1 MMHLSNISCLDLEND
16 DFVEYIERFDNFLLA
31 NDIED
36 AEKQKAV
43 FLSTIGGPAYKLIRS
58 LCENDTKNKSFTQI
72 VKLMKDHLKPIPNSI
87 AQRFQFYKRD
97 RKDEESVSG
106 YITELRRLSEHC
118 EFGENLNDYLRDRF
132 VCGLNNENVQQKLL
146 TIKNLTLETTLDT
159 ARAYETAYKDTK
171 AIRTKESFIEQDELH
186 KVEIRTKSEESK
198 ECFRCGFRGH
208 QANSCNYRYLKCH
221 TCGKIGHIKRKCRS
235 EKKEL
240 DHRKEKKLG
249 VKKIGIQDES
259 EKGCT
264 AETEGNKDDFL
275 AIYSISEES
284 DKVTGPVMVNVK
296 INGSEVS
303 MEVDTGAAVSVMGIS
318 AYKRIKKNEGKL
330 QNSGV
335 VLKTY
340 TGELIR
346 PEGIGLVEVVY
357 NGQCCKLPIT
367 VVKGNVPTLMGRDWM
382 QRLNLQWLELFKRMR
397 GINFCD
403 KVDSKVKTLVEKYP
417 EVFSDRLG
425 TRIEQELDRLED
437 QGVWRK
443 VQYSKWAAPIVPVLK
458 NSKDPTGPL
467 RICGDYKIT
476 VNQAAPVD
484 NYPIPN
490 ITDQLAT
497 IAGGERYTK
506 LDLSQAYQQL
516 ELDETSREFL
526 TINTHQGLYQ
536 PTRLQFGVHSATG
549 IFQREMDRRLGRL
562 SFVKVRVD
570 DILIS
575 GKTDAEHLNNLES
588 VLKILKESG
597 LTLKVSKCSFMQPE
611 VEFCGFI
618 ISQKGCKP
626 TARNVEAVMNAPRP
640 TNIKELR
647 GFLGMANY
655 YNAYIPRMASITE
668 PLHNLLRKNVSWEW
682 NRSSEQAFE
691 SVKTILC
698 NAPLLAHFDPSRK
711 IVVHCDASPYGVG
724 AVLSQQQYDGSE
736 KPVSFASRTLNMAE
750 RNYAQIEKEGLAL
763 VFAVKKFHQF
773 LFGQKFTL
781 YTDHKPLLGLFS
793 ESKELPTRA
802 AARVLRWALLL
813 SAYDYQLL
821 YCPGEK
827 NATADGLSRL
837 PLDVSKEKSRLKTK
851 EVAMLE
857 LVKTPITEKQ
867 LRGATQNDPI
877 LGVVLN
883 RVLEGGLTMEPSK
896 VEMKPFALR
905 FSELSTKG
913 GCLLWGR
920 RVIVPSVLR
929 ETVLEELHEV
939 HPGISRM
946 KALARSYVWWPGI
959 DTEIEDKVKN
969 CETCQ
974 RSQKNPLTWS
984 HPWEYPSRPWERLHI
999 DHAGPMNGK
1008 YIW

>member
-16 DFVEYIERFDNFLLA
+16 DFVAYIERFDNFLLA

-36 AEKQKAV
+36 AEKQK
-43 FLSTIGGPAYKLIRS
+43 L
-58 LCENDTKNKSFTQI
+58 
-72 VKLMKDHLKPIPNSI
+72 
-87 AQRFQFYKRD
+87 
-97 RKDEESVSG
+97 
-106 YITELRRLSEHC
+106 
-118 EFGENLNDYLRDRF
+118 
-132 VCGLNNENVQQKLL
+132 LNNENVQQKLL

-159 ARAYETAYKDTK
+159 ARACETAYKDTK

-198 ECFRCGFRGH
+198 ECFLCGLRGH
-208 QANSCNYRYLKCH
+208 QVNNCNYRYLKFH
-221 TCGKIGHIKRKCRS
+221 TCGKIGHITRKCRS

-259 EKGCT
+259 EKRCT

-275 AIYSISEES
+275 ALYSISEES

-318 AYKRIKKNEGKL
+318 AYKRIKKNEEKL

-397 GINFCD
+397 GINFYD
-403 KVDSKVKTLVEKYP
+403 K
-417 EVFSDRLG
+417 
-425 TRIEQELDRLED
+425 
-437 QGVWRK
+437 
-443 VQYSKWAAPIVPVLK
+443 
-458 NSKDPTGPL
+458 NPTGPL

-484 NYPIPN
+484 SYPIPN

-497 IAGGERYTK
+497 IAGEERYTK

-516 ELDETSREFL
+516 ELDETSQEFL

-575 GKTDAEHLNNLES
+575 GKTDAGHLNNLES

-597 LTLKVSKCSFMQPE
+597 LTLKVSKCLFMQPE

-618 ISQKGCKP
+618 ISQKS
-626 TARNVEAVMNAPRP
+626 
-640 TNIKELR
+640 
-647 GFLGMANY
+647 Y
-655 YNAYIPRMASITE
+655 
-668 PLHNLLRKNVSWEW
+668 
-682 NRSSEQAFE
+682 
-691 SVKTILC
+691 
-698 NAPLLAHFDPSRK
+698 
-711 IVVHCDASPYGVG
+711 
-724 AVLSQQQYDGSE
+724 
-736 KPVSFASRTLNMAE
+736 
-750 RNYAQIEKEGLAL
+750 
-763 VFAVKKFHQF
+763 
-773 LFGQKFTL
+773 
-781 YTDHKPLLGLFS
+781 HKPLLGLLS

-802 AARVLRWALLL
+802 AALLL
-813 SAYDYQLL
+813 
-821 YCPGEK
+821 
-827 NATADGLSRL
+827 R
-837 PLDVSKEKSRLKTK
+837 
-851 EVAMLE
+851 
-857 LVKTPITEKQ
+857 
-867 LRGATQNDPI
+867 
-877 LGVVLN
+877 VVII
-883 RVLEGGLTMEPSK
+883 
-896 VEMKPFALR
+896 
-905 FSELSTKG
+905 FSG
-913 GCLLWGR
+913 
-920 RVIVPSVLR
+920 VIV
-929 ETVLEELHEV
+929 T
-939 HPGISRM
+939 I
-946 KALARSYVWWPGI
+946 
-959 DTEIEDKVKN
+959 
-969 CETCQ
+969 
-974 RSQKNPLTWS
+974 
-984 HPWEYPSRPWERLHI
+984 RL
-999 DHAGPMNGK
+999 
-1008 YIW
+1008 